1 MSEQRRR
8 EHERHV
14 KQLEE
19 KMQDQGNGNG
29 KGQPTEASAPDL
41 FQVII
46 NFKPGTADP
55 DIHVDNR
62 LSPIQLLAAAGV
74 LTWMAGKRLD
84 QTIKLQQQ
92 RGIAVPGLVLPKGL
106 PLQ

>member
-8 EHERHV
+8 ERERHAQ
-14 KQLEE
+14 QLEE
-19 KMQDQGNGNG
+19 KMQDQGNG
-29 KGQPTEASAPDL
+29 KGQPAEASAPDP

-74 LTWMAGKRLD
+74 LTWMANKRLD